1 MSLSRDMYFSGQA
14 IDELIEQ
21 EIEEK
26 GFGLYREALDNIRL
40 AMAIVY
46 EKYAV
51 DGKLDW
57 GEMLKYK
64 RLDHLEETIKQE
76 MAKLNRRQ
84 QYLIKT
90 ILEKAYKEA
99 YYTTA
104 FSIEEED

>member
-1 MSLSRDMYFSGQA
+1 MSLSRDMYFNSLA
-14 IDELIEQ
+14 IDELIER

-26 GFGLYREALDNIRL
+26 GFAYYKEALDNIRL
-40 AMAIVY
+40 AIAIVY

-57 GEMLKYK
+57 GEMLKYG
-64 RLDHLEETIKQE
+64 RLDKLEETIKEE
-76 MAKLNRRQ
+76 MIRVNRRQ

-90 ILEKAYKEA
+90 ILRNVYESG
-99 YYTTA
+99 YYSTA